1 MVLNGEIPLLAGP
14 IFSREAL
21 TSPRQLKHFLIRAG
35 YVGALFILMYTAGQA
50 TFGWQQVRYVGDV
63 AKFGGLVFQLV
74 SLVQLS
80 LVLFFALLFAAGSVA
95 QEKDRQTLILLL
107 MTDLRNHEL
116 VLGKLFASL
125 LMVAVLLATS
135 IPVLALVHMLGGVTV
150 QQIGWSL
157 AVCAATAVAAGSWG
171 LLVAYWREKTFQT
184 LAISVLGV
192 VVALGIVEAI
202 VALVPAGSVLAQ
214 WAGVLN
220 PYRTLGRIL
229 NPLGL
234 HTGLE
239 SVHVAAWDFLLA
251 MGAVTVAINVF
262 TGVRLR
268 IWNPSRTTFTHAGLQ
283 AVEEAERAAVR
294 PAMAHR
300 RIWNNPVIW
309 REIRTKAYGRK
320 ILAIKAVY
328 VIIAAFAVFSLLRS
342 PGGGGLVLGMIS
354 PAGFAFVG
362 LAIVSLMLIN
372 AQAVTALTNE
382 RDGKT
387 LELLLMTD
395 ISAKEFIFGKL
406 GGILYNTKELV
417 LIPLALVG
425 YFVYTGDVALEN
437 LVFVAAGY
445 FVLVAFASMLGLHS
459 GLSYDSSRAAIANSL
474 GTIFFLFIGIFIFMI
489 LLLEARS
496 SFAQQF
502 ASFLVFILAG
512 SMALYASLSHKN
524 PSNALKLAAAVLP
537 FLTFYAITEFLLK
550 GSLGV
555 CLAISAAY
563 GFTTLAMLI
572 PAVSEFDVALGRT
585 TLDKG

>member
-1 MVLNGEIPLLAGP
+1 MLAGP

-35 YVGALFILMYTAGQA
+35 YVGALFIMMYTAGQA
-50 TFGWQQVRYVGDV
+50 TFGWQQVRYVGEV
-63 AKFGGLVFQLV
+63 AKFGGLAFQLFSV
-74 SLVQLS
+74 VQLS
-80 LVLFFALLFAAGSVA
+80 LVLFFALIFAAGSVA

-107 MTDLRNHEL
+107 MTDLRNREL

-135 IPVLALVHMLGGVTV
+135 VPVLAFIHLLGGVTIEQV
-150 QQIGWSL
+150 GWTL
-157 AVCAATAVAAGSWG
+157 AVSAATALAAGSWG

-192 VVALGIVEAI
+192 VLALGLVEA
-202 VALVPAGSVLAQ
+202 VVLLAPEGSALAH
-214 WAGVLN
+214 WAGLLN
-220 PYRTLGRIL
+220 PYRTLAGIL
-229 NPLGL
+229 DPLSS
-234 HTGLE
+234 HSGLE
-239 SVHVAAWDFLLA
+239 PISVSAWDYIAA
-251 MGAVTVAINVF
+251 MGIVAVAINLY
-262 TGVRLR
+262 TGIRLR
-268 IWNPSRTTFTHAGLQ
+268 VWNPSRTTFTHAGLQ
-283 AVEEAERAAVR
+283 AVEEAERTAVR
-294 PAMAHR
+294 PAVAHR
-300 RIWNNPVIW
+300 SIWNNPVIW

-328 VIIAAFAVFSLLRS
+328 VIIAAFAGWSLIRS
-342 PGGGGLVLGMIS
+342 GGSAGSELVLGMIS

-362 LAIVSLMLIN
+362 LGLVSLMLIN
-372 AQAVTALTNE
+372 AQAVTSLTNE

-417 LIPLALVG
+417 LIPLVLIG
-425 YFVYTGDVALEN
+425 YFVVTGNLGIEN
-437 LVFVAAGY
+437 LLFVAFGY

-524 PSNALKLAAAVLP
+524 PSNALKLAAGVLP

-563 GFTTLAMLI
+563 GFTTLAMMI

>member
-1 MVLNGEIPLLAGP
+1 MLAGP

-21 TSPRQLKHFLIRAG
+21 TSPRQLKHFLVRAG

-50 TFGWQQVRYVGDV
+50 TFGWQQVRYVGEV
-63 AKFGGLVFQLV
+63 AKFGGLAFQLFSV
-74 SLVQLS
+74 VQLS
-80 LVLFFALLFAAGSVA
+80 LVLFFALIFAAGSVA

-107 MTDLRNHEL
+107 MTDLRNREL

-135 IPVLALVHMLGGVTV
+135 IPVFAFIHLLGGVTV
-150 QQIGWSL
+150 EQIGWTL
-157 AVCAATAVAAGSWG
+157 AVSAATALAAGSWG

-192 VVALGIVEAI
+192 VLALGLVEA
-202 VALVPAGSVLAQ
+202 VVLFAPAGSELAR
-214 WAGVLN
+214 WAGLLN
-220 PYRTLGRIL
+220 PYRTLAGIL
-229 NPLGL
+229 DPLSS
-234 HTGLE
+234 HTGLDPI
-239 SVHVAAWDFLLA
+239 SVSAWDYLGA
-251 MGAVTVAINVF
+251 MGIVAVAINVF
-262 TGVRLR
+262 TGLRLR
-268 IWNPSRTTFTHAGLQ
+268 VWNPSRTTFTQAGLQ
-283 AVEEAERAAVR
+283 AVEEAERTAVR
-294 PAMAHR
+294 PAVAHR
-300 RIWNNPVIW
+300 SIWNNPVIW

-328 VIIAAFAVFSLLRS
+328 VIIAAFAGWSLIRS
-342 PGGGGLVLGMIS
+342 GGDAGGELVLGMIS

-362 LAIVSLMLIN
+362 LGLVSLMLIN

-417 LIPLALVG
+417 LIPLALIG
-425 YFVYTGDVALEN
+425 YFVVTGNMGVEN
-437 LVFVAAGY
+437 LIFVAFGF

-524 PSNALKLAAAVLP
+524 PSNALKLAAGVLP

-563 GFTTLAMLI
+563 GFTTLAMMI